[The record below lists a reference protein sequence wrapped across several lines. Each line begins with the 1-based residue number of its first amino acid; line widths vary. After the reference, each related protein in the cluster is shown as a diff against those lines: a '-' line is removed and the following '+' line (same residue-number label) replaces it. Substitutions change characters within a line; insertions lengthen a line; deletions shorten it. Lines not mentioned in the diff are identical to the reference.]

1 MYEEKRFYMNKTEHP
16 ALLTAPELKEILKQI
31 QLGEKEWDGED
42 GDVLIASMLEHIGST
57 DSTLRDAYIYGTFC
71 KLEMEKKLDD
81 SLLKELLDTCLTT
94 DMLFKGI
101 RETGRD
107 SVFTR
112 SFTTLLVAVVLYSD
126 NESEFLSEEKINEVK
141 NKMIVYMNAEKDL
154 RGFVAGKGWAHSI
167 AHAADVFD
175 ELAKSRFTDPEMFA
189 ELLSPL
195 WKKALVSDTVYIH
208 DEEERILNPI
218 VEMLKRGLDFQV
230 VESLLQ
236 ELPADMEKRKA
247 QLEEENYWFLIANSK
262 KFLKSFYIQIEDS
275 SELSELQESIRSCLS
290 QL

>member
-1 MYEEKRFYMNKTEHP
+1 MNKTEHP
-16 ALLTAPELKEILKQI
+16 ALLTALELKEVLKQI
-31 QLGEKEWDGED
+31 QTGKKVWSEED
-42 GDVLIASMLEHIGST
+42 GDMLITSMLEHIGST

-71 KLEMEKKLDD
+71 KLAMEKKLDD
-81 SLLKELLDTCLTT
+81 SLLSALLNTCLTD

-101 RETGRD
+101 GEAGTD

-112 SFTTLLVAVVLYSD
+112 SFTTLLIAVVLYRD
-126 NESEFLSEEKINEVK
+126 NESSFLSEDKINEVK
-141 NKMIVYMNAEKDL
+141 NKMVSYINTEKDL
-154 RGFVAGKGWAHSI
+154 RGFVAWKGWAHSI

-175 ELAKSRFTDPEMFA
+175 ELAKNRFANAEMFT

-195 WKKALVSDTVYIH
+195 WKKAFVSAGVYIH

-218 VEMLKRGLDFQV
+218 VEMLKKGLDFQV

-236 ELPADMEKRKA
+236 KVPADMKMRKA
-247 QLEEENYWFLIANSK
+247 QLEEENYWFLIANAKS
-262 KFLKSFYIQIEDS
+262 FLKSFYIQIEDS
-275 SELSELQESIRSCLS
+275 KELSELHKSIRSCLA